1 MKRFILL
8 ATIAVTGCNT
18 SVTPAA
24 KGEAST
30 LDLLAEGSADVCNR
44 EDVRTTLLSEIKP
57 TIRPVGDQ
65 ISQDIEGGM
74 SLVTYS
80 FDTIALAGVDKAIK
94 SVSCDANLTVKYKD
108 HEDRTFQ
115 VRYTI
120 RPSVE
125 DKQAFV
131 INTVAPEA
139 MQYAKAATEDAV
151 TSVVGDRLRNSQR
164 EEEPEAAPVE
174 EDNPTTD
181 ATTNSQGADQPQ
193 ADAVPM
199 PPDNS

>member
-18 SVTPAA
+18 SVAPVA

-30 LDLLAEGSADVCNR
+30 LDLLTEGSADACNR

-57 TIRPVGDQ
+57 TIRPTGDQ

-139 MQYAKAATEDAV
+139 IQYAKAASEDAV

-164 EEEPEAAPVE
+164 EEEPEETPAE
-174 EDNPTTD
+174 EENPTTD
-181 ATTNSQGADQPQ
+181 ATTNSGGADQPQ

-199 PPDNS
+199 PSDNS